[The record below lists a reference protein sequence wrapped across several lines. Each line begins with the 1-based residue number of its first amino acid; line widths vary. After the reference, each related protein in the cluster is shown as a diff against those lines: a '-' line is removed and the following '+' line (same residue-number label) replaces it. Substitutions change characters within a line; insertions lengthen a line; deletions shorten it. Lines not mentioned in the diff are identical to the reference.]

1 MTDNFGQC
9 REATMGKYQDL
20 AAWKKAMDM
29 VEMVYRATG
38 CFPRE
43 ELFGLT
49 SQVRRAAVSVPSN
62 IAEGQG
68 RLTRGEFKQ
77 SLGQARGSLQEVETQ
92 IILAQRLGFLS
103 ELQAQK
109 VLSISSETAR
119 IINGLLSFLDR
130 KPEETDTDDASPEN

>member
-1 MTDNFGQC
+1 
-9 REATMGKYQDL
+9 MGRYRDL
-20 AAWKKAMDM
+20 AAWKRAMDM

-43 ELFGLT
+43 KLYGLT

-68 RLTRGEFKQ
+68 RLTKGEFKQ

-92 IILAQRLGFLS
+92 ILLAQRLGFLS
-103 ELQAQK
+103 ELQTEK
-109 VLSISSETAR
+109 VLSLSSETAR
-119 IINGLLSFLDR
+119 IINGLLSSLDR
-130 KPEETDTDDASPEN
+130 QPEDLGTDDAVPDN